1 MKNFEE
7 RKAEIFRRSEERIKE
22 RKAKRNHIL
31 VVCITFCF
39 ILTILSVTILPAV
52 LPTETDIDVSF
63 KGLNGAWESIDTFVS
78 VNITGIDENG
88 AQTETVTDSAKVN
101 EIYSA
106 ILNLYKASD
115 AGTSLEGNHTQDS
128 GAIKG
133 DSYGSE
139 SSGTKNDGNSSV
151 ILDIV
156 LKKEYRICF
165 NTADG
170 SEIQFVLR
178 KNILCNTEND
188 TRIRLSK
195 KQIEELLMILN

>member
-1 MKNFEE
+1 MRNFEE
-7 RKAEIFRRSEERIKE
+7 RKTEIFRRSEERIKE
-22 RKAKRNHIL
+22 CKAKRNHIL
-31 VVCITFCF
+31 VVCVTFCF

-52 LPTETDIDVSF
+52 FPTETDS
-63 KGLNGAWESIDTFVS
+63 FVS
-78 VNITGIDENG
+78 VDITGVDENG

-139 SSGTKNDGNSSV
+139 SSGTKNDGNSLV

-195 KQIEELLMILN
+195 KQIEELLVILN

>member
-1 MKNFEE
+1 MRNFEE
-7 RKAEIFRRSEERIKE
+7 RKTEIFRRSEERIKE
-22 RKAKRNHIL
+22 CKAKRNHIL
-31 VVCITFCF
+31 VVCVTFCF

-52 LPTETDIDVSF
+52 FPTKTDS
-63 KGLNGAWESIDTFVS
+63 FVS
-78 VNITGIDENG
+78 VDITGVDENG

-106 ILNLYKASD
+106 ILNLYKVSD

-139 SSGTKNDGNSSV
+139 SSGTKNDGNSLV
-151 ILDIV
+151 ILDIDI
-156 LKKEYRICF
+156 KKEYRICF

-178 KNILCNTEND
+178 KNILCNNE
-188 TRIRLSK
+188 
-195 KQIEELLMILN
+195 